1 MDGYLHTII
10 ATGLMFASYY
20 AGNFFGH
27 RNGEMYVWDIIG
39 NIFNAAKIEITENGE
54 LIITDMNGNE
64 KKVK

>member
-1 MDGYLHTII
+1 MDGITHTII

-20 AGNFFGH
+20 AGNFFG
-27 RNGEMYVWDIIG
+27 RRKGEMYVWDIIG